1 MSNPNEI
8 ELTEVE
14 QNWLDEFN
22 DVMYKMPKALT
33 LTINSLGDGQVEVFS
48 QQVKISPLLNLG
60 GLKESSQFWRHSQI
74 RQSFGLYRTLMDSMW
89 EKDTPLNFTV
99 PVTAGYGAVA
109 TYSDNYCDF
118 YIASFPVEYREF
130 SSTDRQ
136 EHDYVKLRSCL
147 GDLKIWHV
155 DKDVRRLS
163 R

>member
-1 MSNPNEI
+1 MSNPKVI

-33 LTINSLGDGQVEVFS
+33 LTINSLGDGQVEVFP

-60 GLKESSQFWRHSQI
+60 GLKELSQFWRHSQI

-99 PVTAGYGAVA
+99 PVTADMALLPPTAITIV
-109 TYSDNYCDF
+109 TFTSLLSLSN
-118 YIASFPVEYREF
+118 IESFLV
-130 SSTDRQ
+130 Q
-136 EHDYVKLRSCL
+136 
-147 GDLKIWHV
+147 I
-155 DKDVRRLS
+155 DKS
-163 R
+163 MIM